1 MLKLIKDMEV
11 DNEMNVSSVLAVL
24 GRCGAAVCGLLAV
37 LLAPAGGTHPLLHLR
52 RHRVRGHEPRQD
64 TTGHHTII

>member
-11 DNEMNVSSVLAVL
+11 DNEMSVSSVLAVL

-37 LLAPAGGTHPLLHLR
+37 LLAPAGGAHPLLHLR
-52 RHRVRGHEPRQD
+52 
-64 TTGHHTII
+64 

>member
-11 DNEMNVSSVLAVL
+11 DNEMTVSPVLAVL
-24 GRCGAAVCGLLAV
+24 GRRGAAVCGLLAV
-37 LLAPAGGTHPLLHLR
+37 LLAPAGGAQPLLHLR

-64 TTGHHTII
+64 TTGHTII